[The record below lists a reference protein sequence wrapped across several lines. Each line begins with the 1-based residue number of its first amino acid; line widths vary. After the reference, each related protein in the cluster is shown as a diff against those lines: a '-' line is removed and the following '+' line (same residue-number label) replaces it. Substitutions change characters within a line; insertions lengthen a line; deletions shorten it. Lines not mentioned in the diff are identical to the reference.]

1 MPVLSSNASYTL
13 NDCTSSNTSACTAT
27 SDGST
32 TVINP
37 TMSARLTTRGKE
49 YSLRPRRDQGKA
61 PPRVSPTP
69 MTLSLLTRMGVGTG
83 CGPRYGCSPRTTHT
97 ALGPSWARST
107 YVSHPPFLPLL
118 LLTLYT
124 QLMES
129 RGNPPPLGTSNV
141 RASMSYGPL
150 PCACAHAFRRHLQQA
165 RNLRP
170 SNAAPFGQGECKRS
184 KQIGHQCGEHRVH
197 ECTAVG

>member
-1 MPVLSSNASYTL
+1 MTTDNPSNSFTKNKNLYIYPRAAITSVALDMPVLSSNASYTL
-13 NDCTSSNTSACTAT
+13 NDCTSSNTSACTTT

-37 TMSARLTTRGKE
+37 TMSARLTTRGKG
-49 YSLRPRRDQGKA
+49 YLLQPRRDQGKA

-129 RGNPPPLGTSNV
+129 RGNLPPLGTSNV
-141 RASMSYGPL
+141 RASGAEVQFGPVFD
-150 PCACAHAFRRHLQQA
+150 H
-165 RNLRP
+165 
-170 SNAAPFGQGECKRS
+170 FGQTG
-184 KQIGHQCGEHRVH
+184 
-197 ECTAVG
+197 T